1 MAVKSYRQI
10 LPRCVGGN
18 AMTPQTNSG
27 RRRQPRELVALFL
40 PICFVLIAL
49 LLTVRL
55 DGYGKRLVGVDAPW
69 AEGSTNDATRGA
81 APWRSSHSAVL
92 AMATIMGMDAFQTF
106 LGSLRATGYSGHII
120 LGITGDGGWGGGE
133 DVVDYLTSQNV
144 TIKPYVVGSPG
155 SYSEYK
161 ISHARFFLY
170 RDWIENC
177 TSCTD
182 GIMLTDFRDAYFQAG
197 ESHHII
203 CVADNTVSKA
213 DDHN

>member
-1 MAVKSYRQI
+1 
-10 LPRCVGGN
+10 
-18 AMTPQTNSG
+18 
-27 RRRQPRELVALFL
+27 
-40 PICFVLIAL
+40 LISL
-49 LLTVRL
+49 LLTARL
-55 DGYGKRLVGVDAPW
+55 AEYGERLVGVDAPW
-69 AEGSTNDATRGA
+69 AEANDATRGA
-81 APWRSSHSAVL
+81 APWQSSHSAVL
-92 AMATIMGMDAFQTF
+92 AMATNMGMDLFQIF
-106 LGSLRATGYSGHII
+106 VGSLRATGYSGHII

-144 TIKPYVVGSPG
+144 TMKPYVVGSPG

-161 ISHARFFLY
+161 TSHARFFHY

-197 ESHHII
+197 ESYHII

-213 DDHN
+213 DDHNKSHTNVTPQILLLLL